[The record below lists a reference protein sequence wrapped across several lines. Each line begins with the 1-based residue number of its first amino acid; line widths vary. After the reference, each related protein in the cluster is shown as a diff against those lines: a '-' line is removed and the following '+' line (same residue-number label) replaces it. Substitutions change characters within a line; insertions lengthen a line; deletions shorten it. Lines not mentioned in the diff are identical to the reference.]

1 MPDKVYTVL
10 VITDSCDKYVWVYRE
25 KPTREAVIERL
36 RNHEG
41 NVESPLWYD
50 GTTDVIFG
58 VERVL

>member
-1 MPDKVYTVL
+1 MHEQVYTVL
-10 VITDSCDKYVWVYRE
+10 VITDSCDKYVWVYNE
-25 KPTREAVIERL
+25 KPTRAAVIERL

-41 NVESPLWYD
+41 NVESALWYD